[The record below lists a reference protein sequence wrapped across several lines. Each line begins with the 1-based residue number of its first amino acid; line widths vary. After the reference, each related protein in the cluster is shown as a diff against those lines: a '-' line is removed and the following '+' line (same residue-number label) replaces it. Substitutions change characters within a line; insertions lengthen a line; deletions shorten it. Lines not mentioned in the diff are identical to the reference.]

1 MFNQT
6 KMQSIKFIFIPF
18 LIFTLAGCSLIPV
31 EEDDLAPPL
40 IEPKKEEVRLLTVEK
55 GSIVK
60 NLNLQGNFRSSIS
73 ESLYFKQHG
82 GRIVSIDVKLGD
94 TVSKGDVIAQLEN
107 EELTKRVQ
115 QQKLALERAK
125 IELQRAQQEIELN
138 LPDTQIDLDLKSLEA
153 SIEDAKTNLERTT
166 RLYEEGAVSL
176 QDLEVAQQQVEQ
188 LELSYEKLLIS
199 TEGSK
204 AYPVDEQYIRLL
216 EINVETAQIEYNY
229 LQAQLSN
236 TKLVANID
244 GVVTYINTL
253 KRGEEV
259 IAYDPIVDISNSE
272 NLFILATLDNAEE
285 ILEAKDAEINQPV
298 EVTYDGKTYIGTV
311 VQTPETAPESADRE
325 VTELNKTSIFVKPN
339 EELPD
344 GVDIG
349 DRVDVKITLVEK
361 EDTIV
366 IPSASLHSYL
376 ARNFVKVLD
385 GESRVE
391 VDVEI
396 GIETK
401 TEVEIISGLEEGQ
414 QLILN

>member
-1 MFNQT
+1 M
-6 KMQSIKFIFIPF
+6 KSIKFIFIPF
-18 LIFTLAGCSLIPV
+18 MILALAGCSMIPA
-31 EEDDLAPPL
+31 EEDVLAPPL

-82 GRIVSIDVKLGD
+82 GRIVSIDVRLGD
-94 TVSKGDVIAQLEN
+94 IVSKGDVIAQLEN
-107 EELTKRVQ
+107 EELAKRVQ
-115 QQKLALERAK
+115 QQRLVLERAT
-125 IELQRAQQEIELN
+125 IELQRAQQEIELD
-138 LPDTQIDLDLKSLEA
+138 LPDTQIELDLKNLEA
-153 SIEDAKTNLERTT
+153 SIEDAKTNLERTE

-176 QDLEVAQQQVEQ
+176 QELEAVQQQVEQ
-188 LELSYEKLLIS
+188 LQFSYDKLLIS

-204 AYPVDEQYIRLL
+204 VYPVDEQYIRLL
-216 EINVETAQIEYNY
+216 EIDVETAQIEYNY

-236 TKLVANID
+236 TKLIANID

-272 NLFILATLDNAEE
+272 NLFILAALDNAKE

-298 EVTYDGKTYIGTV
+298 EIKYNGETYTGKV
-311 VQTPETAPESADRE
+311 VQTPDTAPASADRE
-325 VTELNKTSIFVKPN
+325 VTELNKTSIFVKPD
-339 EELPD
+339 EGLPKE
-344 GVDIG
+344 VDIG
-349 DRVDVKITLVEK
+349 DNVDVKITLVEK
-361 EDTIV
+361 KDTIV